1 MPMAGDTRGAIG
13 TVDPLR
19 QPPIARACQHHIEL
33 AADQLFDKFTDPF
46 ADGGLDR
53 IEPIVEKLGSRLGSG
68 CEESGFVVMLVMAW
82 SPVRRSNA
90 G

>member
-13 TVDPLR
+13 AVDPLR

-33 AADQLFDKFTDPF
+33 AVDQLFDELADPF

-53 IEPIVEKLGSRLGSG
+53 IKPVVEQMDGRLG
-68 CEESGFVVMLVMAW
+68 FRL
-82 SPVRRSNA
+82 RRNQASW
-90 G
+90 